1 MRLGFTVVF
10 PGRMKGILEK
20 FVDCSRSTLFLLF
33 HIQALMSLCFPL
45 NVGSIVFM
53 PPYFRVVCALQLG
66 CPLFS
71 KNSNFLVSLSNT
83 FVDFLDTLFMNCWHI
98 VSVKEGHA

>member
-10 PGRMKGILEK
+10 LGRMKGILEK

-53 PPYFRVVCALQLG
+53 PPYFRVMCALQLG
-66 CPLFS
+66 WPLFS
-71 KNSNFLVSLSNT
+71 KKLKLFGVSMKY
-83 FVDFLDTLFMNCWHI
+83 FCGLF
-98 VSVKEGHA
+98 GHPIYELLAYSER